1 MVLMALTIALTSA
14 GAYIRIP
21 IGPVPVT
28 LQTFFVLLSGAV
40 LGPGAGAIAM
50 AAYVFLGLA
59 GLPIFSSGGGP
70 QYILSP
76 TFGFLLSFPA
86 ASAVVGYGLKWS
98 RSRES
103 RAVLAAFLLLGTA
116 VIYLVGVSYLAGYLR
131 WVQQKEVGLGAVI
144 MMGMLPFLPG
154 DLVKVVIA
162 SWIIPP
168 IRRSLDQTRIR

>member
-40 LGPGAGAIAM
+40 LGPGSGAIAM
-50 AAYVFLGLA
+50 AMYVFLGLA

-86 ASAVVGYGLKWS
+86 ASAIVGYGLKWS
-98 RSRES
+98 RARGSRV
-103 RAVLAAFLLLGTA
+103 AIVAILLMGTG
-116 VIYLVGVSYLAGYLR
+116 VIYLIGVSYLAGYLH
-131 WVQQKEVGLGAVI
+131 WVQQKEVSLGAVI
-144 MMGMLPFLPG
+144 MMGMAPFLPG
-154 DLVKVVIA
+154 DLAKVAIA

-168 IRRSLDQTRIR
+168 LLRSLDQTRKR